1 MLPELQAHL
10 DAIDR
15 VKADA
20 RTLVAGLGDEQLHRR
35 PAPERWSIIECL
47 AHLNTTIRATL
58 PAFDRSIADARAR
71 GLTAPGG
78 GAFRYGWFA
87 NWMIRSMEP
96 PPKRRMRT
104 FPIFMPAAN
113 PPSAATLAD
122 FFVVRDELAA
132 RLRQADGL
140 DLKRARVVSP
150 VSRFFRMPLGG
161 YFAFVI
167 AHERRHIWQAQRV
180 RETLVA

>member
-1 MLPELQAHL
+1 MLAELQAHL
-10 DAIDR
+10 DTIDR

-20 RTLVAGLGDEQLHRR
+20 RTLVAGLSDEQLHRR

-58 PAFDRSIADARAR
+58 PAFDRSIADARDR
-71 GLTAPGG
+71 GLAAPGP
-78 GAFRYGWFA
+78 FRYGWFSR
-87 NWMIRSMEP
+87 WMIRSMEP

-104 FPIFMPAAN
+104 FPIFMPVAN

-150 VSRFFRMPLGG
+150 VSRFFRLPLGG

-167 AHERRHIWQAQRV
+167 AHERRHIWQAQQV
-180 RETLVA
+180 RAGLT